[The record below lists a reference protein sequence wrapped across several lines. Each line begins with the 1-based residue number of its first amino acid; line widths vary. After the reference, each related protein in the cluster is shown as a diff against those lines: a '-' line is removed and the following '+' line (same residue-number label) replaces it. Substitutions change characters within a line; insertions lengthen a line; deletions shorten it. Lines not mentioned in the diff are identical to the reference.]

1 MTLDADLLDLRYR
14 PAKDVGHVES
24 WFLVAHEPGGRRAF
38 TSKLAVLASLDP
50 AVPPV
55 AEAWSIAFD
64 REHGHVATKTIVP
77 LDTALFG
84 KGRLDVEIDGCSL
97 TMGQAKGA
105 LATGTRKLAW
115 DLAIGASRAAPVQHL
130 PHAWLY
136 GTSLSPSKLVTPLSD
151 TRVSGFVNVSRGD
164 GGPPEPWSID
174 GWPAMVGH
182 QWGSALPRF
191 YAWAHC
197 NTWEGEDDLVLE
209 AATSRVRM
217 GPVLLSPMLTAVFVR
232 WRGRRFDLNARELFG
247 KNRGSVSMRRF
258 EVSAETRELEVRAEL
273 AAETDDFV
281 GLHLP
286 NPSGAMTYLLD
297 TKLARV
303 RVELILPGESPVVVT
318 SRAGALEIGTRDRD
332 HGVRM
337 VL

>member
-1 MTLDADLLDLRYR
+1 MNLPADLLDLRYR
-14 PAKDVGHVES
+14 AGKDAGHVES
-24 WFLVAHEPGGRRAF
+24 WFFVAHEPGGRRAF
-38 TSKLAVLASLDP
+38 TTKIALLVPTDP

-64 REHGHVATKTIVP
+64 RDHGHVATKVVVP
-77 LDTALFG
+77 LAGARFARGT
-84 KGRLDVEIDGCSL
+84 LDVEVDACRL
-97 TMGQAKGA
+97 TLRHAVGA
-105 LATGTRKLAW
+105 LTSGPRKLAW
-115 DLAIGASRAAPVQHL
+115 DLETSGPRAAPIRHL

-136 GTSLSPSKLVTPLSD
+136 RTSLPPSKLVSPLSD
-151 TRVSGFVNVSRGD
+151 TRASGTVDVTRGD
-164 GGPPEPWSID
+164 GAPPERWSLD

-182 QWGSALPRF
+182 HWGSAMPRF

-197 NTWEGEDDLVLE
+197 NTWDGADDLVFE

-232 WRGRRFDLNARELFG
+232 WQGQTFDLNAGELFG
-247 KNRGSVSMRRF
+247 KNRGSVSLRRF
-258 EVSAETRELEVRAEL
+258 EVHAASRAIEVQAEL
-273 AAETDDFV
+273 SAETDDFV
-281 GLHLP
+281 GLHLA
-286 NPSGAMTYLLD
+286 NPSGALTYLLD

-303 RVELILPGESPVVVT
+303 RLELALPGKPKAVVT